1 MKPGLSV
8 IIPVYNG
15 EATLEK
21 AIESVVLQTYKNIQ
35 IIVVDDGSTD
45 STGQIIENYKS
56 ADPRIIGITKMNN
69 EGLSAARNAGVQA
82 AEGEYFTFVDAD
94 DTVERDAYEALL
106 ASARGADVV
115 VCGFYHDTLN
125 PDGTLGV
132 SIEDKPGESC
142 MLSDKKEILSKAAML
157 DRKRLFAYTC
167 NKLYKKSFVEATG
180 IVFENQQLIEDHI
193 YNCKIF
199 DRLTSLVLVDCCYY
213 HYVKF
218 LRTALTQRYRP
229 DYFEIIDKRY
239 IIMKTLFEKN
249 ACFSGENRKIL
260 CNMHIKHIIAGIIKN
275 CDKKSGL
282 DTKQQRA
289 IIKGLFSDKSCI
301 EAIEYSSGGRVQEI
315 ICNAVF
321 ATKNVTL
328 NLMFAR
334 MLYKMQLSKRNLFD
348 RLK

>member
-35 IIVVDDGSTD
+35 IIVVNDGSTD
-45 STGQIIENYKS
+45 STGQIIEKYIS
-56 ADPRIIGITKMNN
+56 SDPRIICITKENN
-69 EGLSAARNAGVQA
+69 EGLSAARNSGVEA
-82 AEGEYFTFVDAD
+82 ASGEYFTFVDAD
-94 DTVERDAYEALL
+94 DTVEADAYATLL
-106 ASARGADVV
+106 ENARGADVV

-125 PDGTLGV
+125 PDGSLGV

-142 MLSDKKEILSKAAML
+142 IITDKKAVLGKAAML

-167 NKLYKKSFVEATG
+167 NKLYKKSFVDSTG
-180 IVFENQQLIEDHI
+180 IVFENQQLIEDYI

-199 DRLTSLVLVDCCYY
+199 DSITSLSLVDVCCY

-218 LRTALTQRYRP
+218 LSNALTRRYRP

-239 IIMKTLFEKN
+239 LIMKALFEKN
-249 ACFSGENRKIL
+249 DCFYGENREIL

-282 DTKQQRA
+282 DTRKQRA
-289 IIKGLFSDKSCI
+289 VIRELFSDKNCL
-301 EAIEYSSGGRVQEI
+301 EAIEYASGSRIQEI
-315 ICNAVF
+315 ICNMVF
-321 ATKNVTL
+321 AAKNVTI

-334 MLYKMQLSKRNLFD
+334 MLYKMQVSKMNLFD